1 MKLFRS
7 AVAYPLCL
15 LACTV
20 VACVSPPGTVDESA
34 PAGQLAPEVPRA
46 PAPTASFVGPAP
58 VRPFEGWRVERAD
71 GPSIDVY
78 VARDDAPKPLVVF
91 VQGSKCLP
99 LFMVSPGRL
108 VTTALPPDDVKAE
121 MSRVHFAFVERRGL
135 ESFGP
140 PPATADEMQ
149 KSARCTETHGGV
161 SKTERVEDV
170 ATAVRALAPL
180 PWVSSVAVVGH
191 SEGADVAAGVGKAL
205 GDELLE
211 GVGLLAG
218 AGITRFFDATLEAR
232 TRGDAA
238 VKRVFDDLL
247 WITGPSAEG
256 DYAGA
261 SIARQLTYA
270 VDSTP
275 LDDLRGLPLPVFVA
289 AGSRDDKSPPENADA
304 FVTELL
310 RERERRVKYV
320 ILPDLDHGFTASDGS
335 EHAPE
340 VLASVVDWVVSP
352 KERAVI
358 VQEPSHP
365 AR

>member
-1 MKLFRS
+1 MKLVRS
-7 AVAYPLCL
+7 AVLYPLCL

-20 VACVSPPGTVDESA
+20 IACAAPTRDLDDPGSG
-34 PAGQLAPEVPRA
+34 PGGPLAPEA
-46 PAPTASFVGPAP
+46 PLPTASLVGPTAVQP
-58 VRPFEGWRVERAD
+58 LEGWRVERAD
-71 GPSIDVY
+71 GPAIDVY
-78 VARDDAPKPLVVF
+78 VARDDVPKPLLVF

-140 PPATADEMQ
+140 PPATAEEMHER
-149 KSARCTETHGGV
+149 ARCTETHGGV
-161 SKTERVEDV
+161 SKTERVDDV
-170 ATAVRALAPL
+170 AAAIRALAPQ
-180 PWVSSVAVVGH
+180 PWVSSVSVVGH
-191 SEGADVAAGVGKAL
+191 SEGADVAAGVGRAV

-218 AGITRFFDATLEAR
+218 AGITRFFDATVEAR
-232 TRGDAA
+232 GRGDAA

-261 SIARQLTYA
+261 SITRQLTYA

-289 AGSRDDKSPPENADA
+289 AGSRDDKSPPESADA

-335 EHAPE
+335 EHARE
-340 VLASVVDWVVSP
+340 VLASVVDWVAAP
-352 KERAVI
+352 IKERAVI
-358 VQEPSHP
+358 VQRPS
-365 AR
+365 RGDR